1 MLHDVTDTIGFVAK
15 LKVSVDVPIPP
26 DQAWAHASDL
36 PELDKWLTLHEGWRG
51 PVPEGLTPGT
61 RLVGVATVKGFRNR
75 VSWVVETAE
84 PPNRLVLKGS
94 GIGGTKFGIE
104 LRVAPSGS
112 GSKVTADFNL
122 GGAPLFG
129 PIGSAVA
136 RALKGDV
143 ERSLDRFVQLY
154 G

>member
-1 MLHDVTDTIGFVAK
+1 MAK
-15 LKVSVDVPIPP
+15 LKVSIDVPIPP

-51 PVPEGLTPGT
+51 PVPADLTPGT
-61 RLVGVATVKGFRNR
+61 RLIGVATVKGFRNR
-75 VSWVVETAE
+75 VTWIVHTAE
-84 PPNRLVLKGS
+84 PPNRLILNGS

-104 LRVAPSGS
+104 LRVAPSPT

-136 RALKGDV
+136 RALRGDV
-143 ERSLDRFVQLY
+143 ERSLDNFVKLY

>member
-1 MLHDVTDTIGFVAK
+1 MAK

-104 LRVAPSGS
+104 LRVAPSAT
-112 GSKVTADFNL
+112 GSKVIADFNL

>member
-1 MLHDVTDTIGFVAK
+1 MAK
-15 LKVSVDVPIPP
+15 LKVSVDVPILPEK
-26 DQAWAHASDL
+26 AWSHASDL

-51 PVPEGLTPGT
+51 PVPDTLTPGT
-61 RLVGVATVKGFRNR
+61 CLIGVATVKGFRNR
-75 VSWVVETAE
+75 VTWIVETAE
-84 PPNRLVLKGS
+84 PPNRLVLNGS

-104 LRVAPSGS
+104 LRVSPSPT
-112 GSKVTADFNL
+112 GSKVTVDFNL

-136 RALKGDV
+136 RALRGDV

>member
-1 MLHDVTDTIGFVAK
+1 MAK
-15 LKVSVDVPIPP
+15 LNVSVDVPIPP

-51 PVPEGLTPGT
+51 PIPADLTPGT
-61 RLVGVATVKGFRNR
+61 RLIGVATVKGFRNR
-75 VSWVVETAE
+75 VTWVVKTAE
-84 PPNRLVLKGS
+84 PPNRLVLNGS

-104 LRVAPSGS
+104 LRVAPSPS
-112 GSKVTADFNL
+112 GSKVTADFSL

-136 RALKGDV
+136 RALRGDV
-143 ERSLDRFVQLY
+143 ERSLDNFVKLY

>member
-1 MLHDVTDTIGFVAK
+1 MAK

-26 DQAWAHASDL
+26 DQAWSHASDL

-51 PVPEGLTPGT
+51 PVPAELTPGT
-61 RLVGVATVKGFRNR
+61 RLIGVATVKGFRNR
-75 VSWVVETAE
+75 VTWTVETAE
-84 PPNRLVLKGS
+84 PPNRLVLHGS

-104 LRVAPSGS
+104 LRVAPIAT
-112 GSKVTADFNL
+112 GSKVTADFEL

-136 RALKGDV
+136 RALRGDV
-143 ERSLDRFVQLY
+143 ERSLDRFVRLY

>member
-1 MLHDVTDTIGFVAK
+1 MAK
-15 LKVSVDVPIPP
+15 LEVSIDVPIPP
-26 DQAWAHASDL
+26 DQAWSRASDL

-51 PVPEGLTPGT
+51 TIPDELTPGT
-61 RLVGVATVKGFRNR
+61 RLIGVATVKGFRNR
-75 VSWVVETAE
+75 VTWTVKTAE
-84 PPNRLVLKGS
+84 PPNRLILNGS

-104 LRVAPSGS
+104 LRVAPSSNGS
-112 GSKVTADFNL
+112 QVTANFEL

-136 RALKGDV
+136 RALRGDI
-143 ERSLDRFVQLY
+143 ERSLERFVQLY

>member
-1 MLHDVTDTIGFVAK
+1 MAK

-26 DQAWAHASDL
+26 EKAWSHASDL

-51 PVPEGLTPGT
+51 PVPDALTPGT
-61 RLVGVATVKGFRNR
+61 RLIGVATVKGFRNR
-75 VSWVVETAE
+75 VTWTVETAE
-84 PPNRLVLKGS
+84 PPNRLVLNGS
-94 GIGGTKFGIE
+94 GIGGTTFGIE
-104 LRVAPSGS
+104 LRVSASPT
-112 GSKVTADFNL
+112 GSKVTVDFTL

-129 PIGSAVA
+129 PIGSVVA
-136 RALKGDV
+136 RALRGDV

>member
-1 MLHDVTDTIGFVAK
+1 MAK

-26 DQAWAHASDL
+26 DQAWSHASDL

-51 PVPEGLTPGT
+51 PIPDDLTPGT
-61 RLVGVATVKGFRNR
+61 RLIGVATVKGFRNR
-75 VSWVVETAE
+75 VTWTVKTAE
-84 PPNRLVLKGS
+84 PPNRLILNGS

-104 LRVAPSGS
+104 LRVASSSTGS
-112 GSKVTADFNL
+112 QVTAHFEL

-136 RALKGDV
+136 RALRGDV
-143 ERSLDRFVQLY
+143 ERSLERFVQLY

>member
-1 MLHDVTDTIGFVAK
+1 MAK
-15 LKVSVDVPIPP
+15 LNVSVDVPIPP

-51 PVPEGLTPGT
+51 PIPADLTPGT
-61 RLVGVATVKGFRNR
+61 RLIGVATVKGFRNR
-75 VSWVVETAE
+75 VTWVVKTAE
-84 PPNRLVLKGS
+84 PPNRLVLNGS

-104 LRVAPSGS
+104 LRVAPSPT
-112 GSKVTADFNL
+112 GSKVTADFSL

-136 RALKGDV
+136 RALRGDV
-143 ERSLDRFVQLY
+143 ERSLDNFVKLY

>member
-1 MLHDVTDTIGFVAK
+1 MAK
-15 LKVSVDVPIPP
+15 LNVSVDVPIPP

-61 RLVGVATVKGFRNR
+61 RLIGVATVKGFRNR
-75 VSWVVETAE
+75 VTWTVKTAE
-84 PPNRLVLKGS
+84 PPNRLVLTGS

-104 LRVAPSGS
+104 LRVAPSPA
-112 GSKVTADFNL
+112 GSKVTADFTL

-129 PIGSAVA
+129 PIGSVVA
-136 RALKGDV
+136 RALRGDV
-143 ERSLDRFVQLY
+143 EDSLNNFVKLY

>member
-1 MLHDVTDTIGFVAK
+1 MAK
-15 LKVSVDVPIPP
+15 LEVAVDVPITPE
-26 DQAWAHASDL
+26 QAWAHASDL
-36 PELDKWLTLHEGWRG
+36 PELDKWLVLHEGWRG
-51 PVPEGLTPGT
+51 TVPEGLTPGT

-75 VSWVVETAE
+75 VTWTVVTAE

-104 LRVAPSGS
+104 LRVAPAPT
-112 GSKVTADFNL
+112 GSKVTANFNL

-136 RALKGDV
+136 RALRGDI
-143 ERSLDRFVQLY
+143 ERSLDRFVELY

>member
-1 MLHDVTDTIGFVAK
+1 MAK

-36 PELDKWLTLHEGWRG
+36 AELDKWLTLHEGWRG

-61 RLVGVATVKGFRNR
+61 KLVGVATVKGFRNR
-75 VSWVVETAE
+75 VTWTVKTAE
-84 PPNRLVLKGS
+84 PPNRLVLTGA

-104 LRVAPSGS
+104 LSVKPSRTGS
-112 GSKVTADFNL
+112 DVTANFEL

-136 RALKGDV
+136 RALRGDV
-143 ERSLDRFVQLY
+143 ERSLDKFVELY
-154 G
+154 GR

>member
-1 MLHDVTDTIGFVAK
+1 MAK
-15 LKVSVDVPIPP
+15 LQVSVDVPIPP
-26 DQAWAHASDL
+26 DEAWAHASDL

-51 PVPEGLTPGT
+51 RVPEELTPGT

-75 VSWVVETAE
+75 VTWTVKTAE
-84 PPNRLVLKGS
+84 PPNRLVLDGH
-94 GIGGTKFGIE
+94 GIGGTKFGLD
-104 LRVAPSGS
+104 LRVSPTPT
-112 GSKVTADFNL
+112 GSKVTANFNL

-136 RALKGDV
+136 RALRGDV
-143 ERSLDRFVQLY
+143 ERSMDRFVQLY

>member
-1 MLHDVTDTIGFVAK
+1 MAK
-15 LKVSVDVPIPP
+15 LNVSVDVPIPP

-51 PVPEGLTPGT
+51 PVPDGLTAGT
-61 RLVGVATVKGFRNR
+61 RLIGVATVKGFRNR
-75 VSWVVETAE
+75 VTWTVKTAE
-84 PPNRLVLKGS
+84 PPNRLVLTGS

-104 LRVAPSGS
+104 LRVAPTPA
-112 GSKVTADFNL
+112 GSKVTADFSL

-129 PIGSAVA
+129 PIGSVVA
-136 RALKGDV
+136 RALRGDV
-143 ERSLDRFVQLY
+143 EESLNNFVKLY